1 MAYTSLK
8 FRPGI
13 ISDITSY
20 SNEGGYVDGDKVS
33 GYLADQFELEGTIS
47 R

>member
-13 ISDITSY
+13 VSDITSY
-20 SNEGGYVDGDKVS
+20 SNEGGYVDGDKIRFRN
-33 GYLADQFELEGTIS
+33 GFPGCF
-47 R
+47 RWF